1 MCSRPLGPLAGE
13 LPGSL
18 EFRLRPGNQYVQ
30 QGECRAPR
38 DGQSFR
44 GDCDVLPQGEVN
56 QAVEAAGSCLGR
68 KHAGLDKCFWISV
81 SNSLGPL
88 HPSLRTVL
96 EKHTSTS
103 DIPDTLYYRVVWSW
117 TLLHCPSYPACPGSW
132 YLQEAPVRGAYWED
146 QSDSSSGFS
155 LVAETPAPW
164 PLGPVPALPLTSDPA
179 LLSHTVSLS
188 VWLSLTSFFFWESEL
203 QFISFVGFHKG
214 AV

>member
-1 MCSRPLGPLAGE
+1 MFNKGSAGLPVMGNPSEETVMSCLKEKLTRQWKQLAAAWE
-13 LPGSL
+13 GSMQDWTNAS
-18 EFRLRPGNQYVQ
+18 EFRLV
-30 QGECRAPR
+30 
-38 DGQSFR
+38 
-44 GDCDVLPQGEVN
+44 VLWVPFIHH
-56 QAVEAAGSCLGR
+56 S
-68 KHAGLDKCFWISV
+68 GLCWR
-81 SNSLGPL
+81 NTLPL
-88 HPSLRTVL
+88 PTYLTPCI
-96 EKHTSTS
+96 TAW
-103 DIPDTLYYRVVWSW
+103 VWSW